1 MPYRGLDSGP
11 RESGERLRFAVAF
24 AVIVLY
30 DYHMSI
36 QDETREILTCEPKPP
51 TEDEGHPAPDMTSL
65 EVAAANPRSYQQWL
79 DAQ

>member
-24 AVIVLY
+24 AGIVLY
-30 DYHMSI
+30 DYHMSN
-36 QDETREILTCEPKPP
+36 EPEL
-51 TEDEGHPAPDMTSL
+51 EDEGRTPPDFTRL
-65 EVAAANPRSYQQWL
+65 EVAAANPRAYQQWL